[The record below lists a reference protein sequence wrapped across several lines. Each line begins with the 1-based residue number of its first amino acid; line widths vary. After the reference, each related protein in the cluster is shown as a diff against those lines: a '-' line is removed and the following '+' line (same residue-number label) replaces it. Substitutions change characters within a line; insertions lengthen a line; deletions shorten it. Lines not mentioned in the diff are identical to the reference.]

1 MTWVNPKETE
11 IIIKNIVNSI
21 VGDLELFDNE
31 EYEHFD
37 FNRQYKKQLIEFFT
51 KISEEYS
58 LFSTGFDFSNK
69 KNIVNDKEKIKKAAM
84 FIDSFLVR
92 TNTNLKKCAS
102 SKDLPEKESVI
113 EILESQKRVLEK
125 IKEILTS

>member
-1 MTWVNPKETE
+1 MSWLKSNQQET
-11 IIIKNIVNSI
+11 IIKNCVESI
-21 VGDLELFDNE
+21 MEDLDDYYFDELFMK
-31 EYEHFD
+31 
-37 FNRQYKKQLIEFFT
+37 QYKKRLIEFFT
-51 KISEEYS
+51 KISEEHS
-58 LFSTGFDFSNK
+58 LFSPGFDLSNK
-69 KNIVNDKEKIKKAAM
+69 KSIVNDKEKIKKAAM

-125 IKEILTS
+125 IKEILT

>member
-1 MTWVNPKETE
+1 MNDKLKPNQEKR
-11 IIIKNIVNSI
+11 IIENCVESI
-21 VGDLELFDNE
+21 MDDLDV
-31 EYEHFD
+31 YHFD
-37 FNRQYKKQLIEFFT
+37 EKLFQQYEKQLTKFFT
-51 KISEEYS
+51 KISKEHS
-58 LFSTGFDFSNK
+58 LFSPRFDLSNK

-92 TNTNLKKCAS
+92 TNTNLKKYTA

-125 IKEILTS
+125 IKEILT

>member
-51 KISEEYS
+51 KISEEHS
-58 LFSTGFDFSNK
+58 LFKTGFDFSNK
-69 KNIVNDKEKIKKAAM
+69 KNIVNDKEKIEEA
-84 FIDSFLVR
+84 
-92 TNTNLKKCAS
+92 LKKIDDFEKSEMYGSNSHNNAS
-102 SKDLPEKESVI
+102 RMRK
-113 EILESQKRVLEK
+113 ILEEVRKTLEK
-125 IKEILTS
+125 

>member
-1 MTWVNPKETE
+1 MNDKLKPNQKKR
-11 IIIKNIVNSI
+11 IIENCVESI
-21 VGDLELFDNE
+21 MDDLDV
-31 EYEHFD
+31 YHFD
-37 FNRQYKKQLIEFFT
+37 EKLFQQYEKQLTEFFT
-51 KISEEYS
+51 KISEEHS
-58 LFSTGFDFSNK
+58 LFSPRFDLSNK
-69 KNIVNDKEKIKKAAM
+69 KNIVNDKEKIKKAAT

-125 IKEILTS
+125 IKEILTY

>member
-1 MTWVNPKETE
+1 MNDKLKPNQEK
-11 IIIKNIVNSI
+11 IIIKNCVESI
-21 VGDLELFDNE
+21 MEDLDDYYFDELFMK
-31 EYEHFD
+31 
-37 FNRQYKKQLIEFFT
+37 QYKKQLIEFFT
-51 KISEEYS
+51 KISEEHS
-58 LFSTGFDFSNK
+58 LFSPGFDFSNK

-125 IKEILTS
+125 IKEILT

>member
-1 MTWVNPKETE
+1 MDDKLKPSQEKV
-11 IIIKNIVNSI
+11 IIKNCVESI
-21 VGDLELFDNE
+21 MEDLDDYYFDELFMK
-31 EYEHFD
+31 
-37 FNRQYKKQLIEFFT
+37 QYKKRLIEFFT
-51 KISEEYS
+51 KISEEHS
-58 LFSTGFDFSNK
+58 LFSPGFDFSNK
-69 KNIVNDKEKIKKAAM
+69 KSIVNDKEKIKKAAM

-92 TNTNLKKCAS
+92 TNTNLKKYAA

>member
-1 MTWVNPKETE
+1 MSWLKSNQQET
-11 IIIKNIVNSI
+11 IIKNCVESI
-21 VGDLELFDNE
+21 MEDLDDYYFDELFMK
-31 EYEHFD
+31 
-37 FNRQYKKQLIEFFT
+37 QYKKRLIEFFT
-51 KISEEYS
+51 KISEEHS
-58 LFSTGFDFSNK
+58 LFSPGFDFSNK

-102 SKDLPEKESVI
+102 SKDLPEKESII